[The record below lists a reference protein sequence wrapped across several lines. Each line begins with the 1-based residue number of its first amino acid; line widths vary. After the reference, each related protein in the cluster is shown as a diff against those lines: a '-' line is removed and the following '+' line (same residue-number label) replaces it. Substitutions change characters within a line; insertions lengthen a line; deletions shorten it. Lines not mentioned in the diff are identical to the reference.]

1 MAQWKNPCAKA
12 GDTRDGGSIAGSGR
26 SPEGENGNPF
36 FFFFFLYVI
45 NRSFIGS
52 KLEQTIR
59 IVYRQY
65 SVHTIKVK
73 GIQNLYK
80 TKHTGGK
87 KIVQLK
93 RDSGK
98 ILSIL

>member
-1 MAQWKNPCAKA
+1 M
-12 GDTRDGGSIAGSGR
+12 GVR
-26 SPEGENGNPF
+26 SPGLEDPQKEKMATRSSS
-36 FFFFFLYVI
+36 FFFLYVI

>member
-1 MAQWKNPCAKA
+1 MPKQ
-12 GDTRDGGSIAGSGR
+12 GTQEMGGSIAGSGR
-26 SPEGENGNPF
+26 SPERENGNL

-45 NRSFIGS
+45 HRSFIGS

-87 KIVQLK
+87 KTVQLK